1 VKHHGTK
8 REDEETRIARAG
20 GFEPGCDGGVSD
32 GIYGGFKKTS
42 RFDSFVKWVFSK
54 KIKWKVDL
62 EKKKKKLKIT
72 K

>member
-42 RFDSFVKWVFSK
+42 RFDSFVKSGFSQRK
-54 KIKWKVDL
+54 
-62 EKKKKKLKIT
+62 
-72 K
+72 